1 MKQGRMQH
9 QGFTLIEAL
18 FALGIAGI
26 LACLS
31 VASLTYIIK
40 KNDQE
45 SLLGEMRALI
55 KYAKIQ
61 ALASGEALYL
71 APKDPNLDWSNGVQL
86 VQTEKKTGATKILY
100 QWQWRHP
107 HWQITWKGVSSK
119 DKINLPKS
127 LNHAISNGHFLLKN
141 IQSHIQ
147 IKLSLNRI
155 GRLRM
160 ITS

>member
-1 MKQGRMQH
+1 MKQSLMKH

-18 FALGIAGI
+18 LTLSIAGI

-31 VASLTYIIK
+31 FASLTYVIT

-61 ALASGEALYL
+61 ALASGESLYL
-71 APKDPNLDWSNGVQL
+71 APKDPNLDWSKGIQL
-86 VQTEKKTGATKILY
+86 VQAEKKTGDAKILY
-100 QWQWRHP
+100 QWQWQSP
-107 HWQITWKGVSSK
+107 HWQITWKGVSSQ
-119 DKINLPKS
+119 DKIRLPNS
-127 LNHAISNGHFLLKN
+127 LSHAISNGHFLLKN

-147 IKLSLNRI
+147 IKLFLNRI